1 MIYTLS
7 YKIEDGTTV
16 TKTFEDEDEIKT
28 KMTISSFIQNNNI
41 KDFYINEAKQSS
53 PTIICISGKAQNGK
67 DTSASIFKIELEKLG
82 KKVLVIHYAD
92 YLKFICTNYFMW
104 DGKKDETGRA
114 LLQKVG
120 TDIVRK
126 KVPDFWVDSLIS
138 VINLFPGEWDYII
151 IPDTRFPNEINK
163 LKSNLFKT
171 IHVRV
176 KRKNFNSPLTKEQQ
190 SHPSETALDETK
202 YDYLITNV
210 SAEPEGTP
218 IGQTEMDNL
227 TAQINKIIQE
237 IIKK

>member
-41 KDFYINEAKQSS
+41 KDFYINGARQPS

-67 DTSASIFKIELEKLG
+67 DTSAAIFKVELEKLG
-82 KKVLVIHYAD
+82 KKVLVAHYAD

-218 IGQTEMDNL
+218 IGQAEMDNL